1 MLKEIKLDI
10 PPELPSQTKD
20 LFAFSFDFENLMKT
34 IDYLH
39 KYNLALFSQ
48 LQSFNTRMNA
58 VEEILPDVYKLKTDV
73 ENLEAKDKEHES
85 LINEN
90 QKRINEI
97 NKNIKDLND
106 KIDINEYNIKKNK
119 ESITDIE
126 KKIDDINK
134 SINENNNNKSNKSDI
149 DMDKIKKY
157 INENAIGSSSK
168 DMDTIKHNINNINDK
183 IEEVKNDISSKN
195 ANIEKKISNI
205 LSQIDNDESNI
216 LRGKN
221 QGEINL
227 FKITMAQI
235 EKDKKNFQTFM
246 DDYNTDHEKL
256 KDDITWLNEQ
266 VEESKNNYQT
276 FLKAFNEELENKKK
290 FVTFNDV
297 KDINT
302 NIDDLLIKIKE
313 CCPKAD
319 LENFKNGI
327 NTRIQKINGKLKELS
342 ERGGQFDFSRE
353 ENLINDNDTNID
365 INKNNNKTIII
376 NNNAGYSTNANDI
389 NISENKGRDK
399 AQNLNI
405 NLNNKNITELV
416 SEIIKSELKNI
427 DMSENKQYIE
437 LMNLYN
443 KSMIELNKCNKT
455 ISELKNIVLS
465 NQNKNDFN
473 KLQEDLTH
481 FTDDF
486 KIYKYKLIDLVNIV
500 GNSDFNRKEEK
511 DEKKTGEKSQKLS
524 KDDLFEK
531 KLKQSEET
539 IQGKIEFLTDF
550 AEIMNNKLMSLE
562 KKFKSMNKDIKD
574 EIKLLLKNDTY
585 QVVEQFKLKLNS
597 FTNKFENELK
607 NKIDRIGLNNF
618 ETKLNSK
625 LNFDLRDKLN
635 RNDLK
640 KNNFAINKKIDTLE
654 NKISK
659 TLVDTIIDLQMDDA
673 PLLLKQNNKNVGLC
687 ASCNR
692 PFAEN
697 SVTMDSFNMSTTP
710 NVIRRSNSKLKSV
723 ISLKKL
729 PNIIQNNNN
738 NSQK

>member
-1 MLKEIKLDI
+1 MLKELKLDI
-10 PPELPSQTKD
+10 PPELPYQTKD

-58 VEEILPDVYKLKTDV
+58 VEEIVPDVYKLKTDV

-90 QKRINEI
+90 QSRIKEI
-97 NKNIKDLND
+97 DKKIKDLND

-119 ESITDIE
+119 DSITEIE
-126 KKIDDINK
+126 KKLDGINK
-134 SINENNNNKSNKSDI
+134 SIDDNKNNQSNKSDI
-149 DMDKIKKY
+149 DTDKIKKFL
-157 INENAIGSSSK
+157 NENVIGTSNK
-168 DMDTIKHNINNINDK
+168 DIDTIKHNINNINDK
-183 IEEVKNDISSKN
+183 IEEVKKDISSKN

-205 LSQIDNDESNI
+205 LSQIDKDESNI

-227 FKITMAQI
+227 FKITLAEI
-235 EKDKKNFQTFM
+235 EKDKKNFQAFM
-246 DDYNTDHEKL
+246 DDYNTEHIKM

-266 VEESKNNYQT
+266 VEENKNNHQI
-276 FLKAFNEELENKKK
+276 FLKAFNEELGNKKK
-290 FVTFNDV
+290 FITFEDV

-302 NIDDLLIKIKE
+302 NIDDLLIKIKQ
-313 CCPKAD
+313 CCPKTD
-319 LENFKNGI
+319 LENFKNVI
-327 NTRIQKINGKLKELS
+327 NTNFQKINGKLKELS

-353 ENLINDNDTNID
+353 ENVINDNDTNID
-365 INKNNNKTIII
+365 INKKNNKTIIT
-376 NNNAGYSTNANDI
+376 NYNAGSSTNANDFK
-389 NISENKGRDK
+389 SRDK
-399 AQNLNI
+399 AHNINI

-416 SEIIKSELKNI
+416 AEIIKSEIKNI
-427 DMSENKQYIE
+427 DMSENGQYIE

-443 KSMIELNKCNKT
+443 KNMIELNKCNKT
-455 ISELKNIVLS
+455 VSELKNIVLS
-465 NQNKNDFN
+465 NQSKNDFN
-473 KLQEDLTH
+473 KLQEDLSH
-481 FTDDF
+481 FRDDF
-486 KIYKYKLIDLVNIV
+486 KIYKYKLIDLVQLV
-500 GNSDFNRKEEK
+500 GHSDVNKTEEK
-511 DEKKTGEKSQKLS
+511 EEKKTGEKSNKLS
-524 KDDLFEK
+524 KEELFEK

-539 IQGKIEFLTDF
+539 IQGKLEFLTDF
-550 AEIMNNKLMSLE
+550 AEIMNNKLVSLE

-574 EIKLLLKNDTY
+574 EIKILLKNDTY

-607 NKIDRIGLNNF
+607 NKIDRIGLNSF

-625 LNFDLRDKLN
+625 LSFDLKDKLN

-640 KNNFAINKKIDTLE
+640 KNNFVINKKIDTLE

-673 PLLLKQNNKNVGLC
+673 PLLMKQNNKNVGLC

-697 SVTMDSFNMSTTP
+697 SMTMDSFNMSTSP
-710 NVIRRSNSKLKSV
+710 NIIRRPNSKLKSV

-729 PNIIQNNNN
+729 PNIVQNIN
-738 NSQK
+738 QK

>member
-1 MLKEIKLDI
+1 MLKELKLDI

-58 VEEILPDVYKLKTDV
+58 VEEIVPDVYKLKTDV
-73 ENLEAKDKEHES
+73 ENLETKSKEHET
-85 LINEN
+85 LINDN
-90 QKRINEI
+90 QNRIKELD
-97 NKNIKDLND
+97 KNIKDSND

-119 ESITDIE
+119 DAITEIE
-126 KKIDDINK
+126 KKIENINK
-134 SINENNNNKSNKSDI
+134 FIDNNNNNKSNKSDM
-149 DMDKIKKY
+149 DMEKIKKY
-157 INENAIGSSSK
+157 LNENAIGSSSK
-168 DMDTIKHNINNINDK
+168 DIDTIKHNINSINDK
-183 IEEVKNDISSKN
+183 IEEVKKDINNKN
-195 ANIEKKISNI
+195 SNLEKKISNI
-205 LSQIDNDESNI
+205 LSQIDSDESNI

-235 EKDKKNFQTFM
+235 EKDKKNFQAFM
-246 DDYNTDHEKL
+246 DDYNTEHEKV

-266 VEESKNNYQT
+266 VEENKNNYQT
-276 FLKAFNEELENKKK
+276 FLKAFNEEIENKKK
-290 FVTFNDV
+290 FLTFNDV

-302 NIDDLLIKIKE
+302 NIDGILLKIKE

-327 NTRIQKINGKLKELS
+327 NTRFQKINGKLKELS

-353 ENLINDNDTNID
+353 DNIINDHDISID
-365 INKNNNKTIII
+365 NKSNKTIVI
-376 NNNAGYSTNANDI
+376 NNNAGTSSNANDA
-389 NISENKGRDK
+389 NISENKSREK
-399 AQNLNI
+399 YQNINI
-405 NLNNKNITELV
+405 NLNNKNITEIV
-416 SEIIKSELKNI
+416 SEMIKSELKNM

-443 KSMIELNKCNKT
+443 KNIIELNKCNKT
-455 ISELKNIVLS
+455 VSELKNIVLS

-473 KLQEDLTH
+473 KLQEDLSH
-481 FTDDF
+481 FRDDF
-486 KIYKYKLIDLVNIV
+486 KSYKYKLIDLVNIV
-500 GNSDFNRKEEK
+500 GSSDFNKREEK
-511 DEKKTGEKSQKLS
+511 DEKKTGEKSNKLS
-524 KDDLFEK
+524 SEELFEK

-539 IQGKIEFLTDF
+539 IQGKLEFLTDF
-550 AEIMNNKLMSLE
+550 AEIMNNKLASLE

-574 EIKLLLKNDTY
+574 EIKMLLRKDTY

-597 FTNKFENELK
+597 FTSKFENELK

-618 ETKLNSK
+618 ESK
-625 LNFDLRDKLN
+625 LNTKLSFDLKDKLN

-673 PLLLKQNNKNVGLC
+673 PLLIKQNNKNVGLC

-692 PFAEN
+692 PFAE
-697 SVTMDSFNMSTTP
+697 SSMTMDSFNMSTTP
-710 NVIRRSNSKLKSV
+710 NIIRRSNSKVKSV
-723 ISLKKL
+723 MSLKKL
-729 PNIIQNNNN
+729 PSIIQTNN
-738 NSQK
+738 QK